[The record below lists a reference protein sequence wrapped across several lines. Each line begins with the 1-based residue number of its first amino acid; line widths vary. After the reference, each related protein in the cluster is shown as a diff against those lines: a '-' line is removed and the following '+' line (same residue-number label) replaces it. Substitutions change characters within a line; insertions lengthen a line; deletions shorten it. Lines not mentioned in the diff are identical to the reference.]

1 MRGQL
6 AVAAAVAAGTITLS
20 NAQTT
25 HTPTVD
31 WTAAYTK
38 ATSALAQLNQT
49 EKVGIVTGVGW
60 GNGPCVGNTYAV
72 PRIGYPSLCL
82 QDGPLGVRY
91 AANVSA
97 FPAGI
102 QAAATWDRELIYQ
115 RGLALGKE
123 AKGLGV
129 NVQLGPVS
137 GALGKIPEAGRNWE
151 GFSPDPYLSG
161 ISMFETIV
169 GMQEGGVQACAKHYI
184 LNEQELNRTTISANS
199 DDRTMH
205 ELYLWPFADAVN
217 AGVTS
222 FMCSYNKLNGTWACE
237 NDKILN
243 GLLKD
248 ELDYKGFVMTDWG
261 AHHTTVESAI
271 AGLDMSMPGTDYNK
285 TPESLFWGANLT
297 AAVEAGDVPQERLDD
312 MTLRI
317 LAAWYAV
324 GQDDAAFPEV
334 QFNSWVDGDKGGYAA
349 PQTQHNDIARAVA
362 RDGIVLLK
370 NENATLPIKAPAS
383 LAIIGDDARANPAG
397 PNACSD
403 RACTNGTL
411 AVGWGS
417 GANEFPYLVAPIDA
431 IRARAE
437 AAGTTIIASTTDDQA
452 AGASAAAAAA
462 TAVVFITSNSGEEYL
477 TVENNMGD
485 RQTLDPWHDGNGLVA
500 AVAQAAAGKPV
511 VVVAHTVG
519 PIILESVL
527 AHDNVVALV
536 WAGLGGQ
543 EQGNAL
549 VDVLYGDVS
558 PSGKLPYTIAKAAA
572 DYGTALVGPDVD
584 DGFEEGLYVDYRH
597 FDKAG
602 VEPRFE
608 FGFGLSYTNF
618 TYSDIAVTKT
628 ASNSSGAA
636 DLYAPIATVA
646 ATIANSGEV
655 AGAEVAQLYLSLPAG
670 IDAPP
675 RQLRGF
681 EKISL
686 EAGESGAV
694 EFVLRKKD
702 ASYWNVEQQ
711 QWVLPTGEFGVA
723 VAASS
728 RDLRL
733 EGTLTI

>member
-1 MRGQL
+1 MRGPIAF
-6 AVAAAVAAGTITLS
+6 AVAAAAVS
-20 NAQTT
+20 NAQTS

-31 WTAAYTK
+31 WTAAYDK
-38 ATSALAQLNQT
+38 ATSALAQINQT

-60 GNGPCVGNTYAV
+60 GNGPCVGNTYPV
-72 PRIGYPSLCL
+72 PKIGYPSLCL

-91 AANVSA
+91 ASNVSA

-151 GFSPDPYLSG
+151 GFSPDPYLAG
-161 ISMFETIV
+161 ICMFETIV
-169 GMQEGGVQACAKHYI
+169 GMQEGGVQACAKHYL
-184 LNEQELNRTTISANS
+184 LNEQELNRTTISANA
-199 DDRTMH
+199 DDRTTH
-205 ELYLWPFADAVN
+205 ELYLWPFADAVK

-261 AHHTTVESAI
+261 AHHTTVDSAI
-271 AGLDMSMPGTDYNK
+271 AGLDMSMPGTDYGK
-285 TPESLFWGANLT
+285 SPESLYWGANLT
-297 AAVEAGDVPQERLDD
+297 AAVEAGDIPQERLDD
-312 MTLRI
+312 MVLRI
-317 LAAWYAV
+317 LAAWYAL
-324 GQDDAAFPEV
+324 GQDDPAFPAV
-334 QFNSWVDGDKGGYAA
+334 QFDSWVDGEKGGYEA
-349 PQTQHNDIARAVA
+349 PQTQHNELARAVA

-370 NENATLPIKAPAS
+370 NENATLPIKPTSGS
-383 LAIIGDDARANPAG
+383 LAIIGDDARVNPAG

-417 GANEFPYLVAPIDA
+417 GANEFPYLIAPLDA
-431 IRARAE
+431 IRERAS
-437 AAGTTIIASTTDDQA
+437 AAGTTIIASPTDDQA
-452 AGASAAAAAA
+452 AGASAAAAAE
-462 TAVVFITSNSGEEYL
+462 TAIVFIVSNSGEEYL
-477 TVENNMGD
+477 TVENNVGD
-485 RQTLDPWHDGNGLVA
+485 RINLDPWHDGNGLVA
-500 AVAQAAAGKPV
+500 AVAEAAAGKPV
-511 VVVAHTVG
+511 VVVAHSVG
-519 PIILESVL
+519 PIILESIL
-527 AHDNVVALV
+527 SHENVVALV

-549 VDVLYGDVS
+549 ADVLFGDVS
-558 PSGKLPYTIAKAAA
+558 PSGKLPYTIAKAAE
-572 DYGTALVGPDVD
+572 DYGTKLVGPDVD
-584 DGFEEGLYVDYRH
+584 DEFEEGLYIDYRH

-602 VEPRFE
+602 IEPRYE

-618 TYSDIAVTKT
+618 TYSDIAITKT
-628 ASNSSGAA
+628 AASNATAGST
-636 DLYAPIATVA
+636 DLYAPFATVT
-646 ATIANSGEV
+646 ATIANSGDV

-675 RQLRGF
+675 KQLRGF

-686 EAGESGAV
+686 EAGASASV
-694 EFVLRKKD
+694 EFVLRRKD
-702 ASYWNVEQQ
+702 ASYWNVERQ
-711 QWVLPTGEFGVA
+711 QWILPTGDFGIA

-733 EGTLTI
+733 EGTLTV